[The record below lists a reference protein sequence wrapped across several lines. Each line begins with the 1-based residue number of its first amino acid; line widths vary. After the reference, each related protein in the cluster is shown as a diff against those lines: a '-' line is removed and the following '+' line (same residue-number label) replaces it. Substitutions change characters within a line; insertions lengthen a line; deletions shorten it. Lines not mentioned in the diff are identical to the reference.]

1 MTHAKKWEFRAPLN
15 IFLPLID
22 LPASHF
28 GLQETC
34 QLKME
39 RTTWMTVFY
48 PSPTPLC
55 PFCSCQQRL
64 RDPGSQ
70 EVRWQAMTHGLPVV
84 CVCVCVCVCA
94 LLSEYVCVIMLAGFV
109 GAVRA
114 QHIVQQAA
122 ILQNTGEEMTQGGG
136 SFLSTGVCSLHECAN
151 RELTVKGV
159 RLCHAASVNKRSRGP
174 HKHRDKQSKLSFNSW
189 LNPDSQQCH
198 AGSLQIIVGQSQ
210 YGTSK
215 NKALMLTFRVCR
227 EWVRP
232 WCQVAQ

>member
-1 MTHAKKWEFRAPLN
+1 M
-15 IFLPLID
+15 FLPLIWSSGITFWLARD
-22 LPASHF
+22 LSVKNGKNYMNDSVLPLSN
-28 GLQETC
+28 
-34 QLKME
+34 
-39 RTTWMTVFY
+39 
-48 PSPTPLC
+48 SPLPLLFLSAKAQRSRFTESKVTGHDTR
-55 PFCSCQQRL
+55 PFLC
-64 RDPGSQ
+64 
-70 EVRWQAMTHGLPVV
+70 V

-189 LNPDSQQCH
+189 LNP
-198 AGSLQIIVGQSQ
+198 LIPNNV
-210 YGTSK
+210 
-215 NKALMLTFRVCR
+215 MLGAFR
-227 EWVRP
+227 
-232 WCQVAQ
+232 